1 MAYTPTTWKTGDTI
15 TAEKLNHAEQGIADA
30 LECLVIN
37 ISVGEGD
44 VLVSDVSYNEIDTAF
59 QSGITCIVHA
69 SGKAG
74 FLSYGGTHDNVRW
87 YQAVMFNMAGDAEAP
102 VLNVESIEI
111 DDTTISWVGGMA
123 ELTPVD

>member
-1 MAYTPTTWKTGDTI
+1 MAYNKTTWKTGDTI

-30 LECLVIN
+30 LECLVIHL
-37 ISVGEGD
+37 SEGD
-44 VLVSDVSYNEIDTAF
+44 DDDIVSDVSYNEIDTAF
-59 QSGITCIVHA
+59 QSGITCIVHCF
-69 SGKAG
+69 GKVG
-74 FLSYGGTHDNVRW
+74 LLSYGGTHDSVRW
-87 YQAVMFNMAGDAEAP
+87 YQAVLLNMGGDAEAP